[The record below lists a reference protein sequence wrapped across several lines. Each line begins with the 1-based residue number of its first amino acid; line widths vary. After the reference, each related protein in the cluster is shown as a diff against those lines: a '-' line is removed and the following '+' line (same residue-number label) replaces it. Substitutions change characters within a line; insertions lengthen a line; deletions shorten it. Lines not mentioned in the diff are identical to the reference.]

1 MKYINGDLLCC
12 SAALYQGFKT
22 TVRLGEVIT
31 HVMKS
36 LTRKEM
42 KDCFDVHAEFV
53 LACGFSDFQRAKIP
67 E

>member
-1 MKYINGDLLCC
+1 METYYAVQQRCTKVL
-12 SAALYQGFKT
+12 KT